1 MRGDLCLD
9 FDRVLC
15 FVREHMR
22 MPVSEGM
29 RAIGLERDGALVA
42 GVLFE
47 GFNGQ
52 NIWMHVAAEPGGRW
66 MSRRFLGACFR
77 YPFVGLGA
85 RRASIHVA
93 EGNAASHRLGLHLG
107 FTEEARL
114 KGAAHDGG
122 DLLLM
127 VMWRDQCRFL
137 GERYG
142 QGIQRA
148 SA

>member
-15 FVREHMR
+15 FMREHMR

-77 YPFVGLGA
+77 
-85 RRASIHVA
+85 
-93 EGNAASHRLGLHLG
+93 
-107 FTEEARL
+107 
-114 KGAAHDGG
+114 
-122 DLLLM
+122 
-127 VMWRDQCRFL
+127 
-137 GERYG
+137 
-142 QGIQRA
+142 
-148 SA
+148 